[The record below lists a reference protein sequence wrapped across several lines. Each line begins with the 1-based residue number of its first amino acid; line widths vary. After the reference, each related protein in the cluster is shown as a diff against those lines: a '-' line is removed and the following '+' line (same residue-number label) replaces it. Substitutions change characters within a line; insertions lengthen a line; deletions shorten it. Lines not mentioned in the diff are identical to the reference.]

1 MGTENIILLV
11 LVVVVVAIGLWST
24 VRHFRGKGGGCC
36 GGGDYKPRKK
46 KLSHVAGQGAS
57 RRKSEIC
64 SMFSGSGPPLLPKS
78 AAPALEIT
86 TSTATQS
93 VRRM

>member
-46 KLSHVAGQGAS
+46 KLSHVAGQKTFQVEGMS
-57 RRKSEIC
+57 KKPS
-64 SMFSGSGPPLLPKS
+64 
-78 AAPALEIT
+78 T
-86 TSTATQS
+86 TSKARPARLT
-93 VRRM
+93 

>member
-46 KLSHVAGQGAS
+46 KLSHAVS
-57 RRKSEIC
+57 YTHLTLPTIC
-64 SMFSGSGPPLLPKS
+64 S
-78 AAPALEIT
+78 
-86 TSTATQS
+86 
-93 VRRM
+93 V